1 MKSSL
6 CVVLP
11 LLVAAAAGA
20 TIFGNVR
27 GIVHDPQ
34 HHPIE
39 RAKVTIRAQTSEWSR
54 SAPSNAEG
62 EFQFSAVPLGDYQV
76 EVVAPGFAPL
86 AQRIT
91 VTSGSAPILH
101 FLLELASSKQEVQV
115 SASPESVDTQ
125 SSAPESIVSRDEI
138 SRTPG
143 ADRTNSL
150 AMITDYVP
158 GATLVHDQLHIRG
171 GHQVSWLIDGVPV
184 PNTNIA
190 SNVGPQFDPK
200 DVDYIEVG
208 RGGYAAEY
216 GDRTYGV
223 FNVVTRTGFERANE
237 GEWVGSYGSFNETND
252 QVSFGSHTER
262 FAYYA
267 SLNGNRT
274 DLGLLTPTS
283 SVIHDRASGLGGF
296 GSLIFNVNSSDQL
309 RMVTSLRRDHYQVP
323 NTPDQQFAGI
333 RDLRRESA
341 ALANF
346 SWVHT
351 FRPAVLRTVSPFYHF
366 TRADFAGGAGD
377 TPVIPTDNRASNYVG
392 AQTTLGAVA
401 GKHNARV
408 GFESFAQHDSARFG
422 IQDTAGGGLALSQ
435 REAIW
440 GILQAA
446 FLEDHYKAAPWL
458 TFNAGIRL
466 TRFSGALA
474 ETSADPRVGAA
485 IRLPKLNWVL
495 RGYYGRYY
503 QAPPLDTVSGPLLQF
518 AAAQGFGF
526 LPLHGERDEQR
537 EFGVTIPVRSWVLD
551 LDNFRTHARNF
562 FDHDVLANSNIFLP
576 LTIQGARIRGWEAAL
591 RSPRV
596 FNRAEIRVAYSH
608 QYAEGRGGATG
619 GLTDFSPPA
628 CCFFFLDHDQ
638 RNTLSS
644 VVSLTLPRRS
654 WAATNISYGS
664 GFLDGDGPGHL
675 PAHTTFD
682 VSLGKSIRE
691 GWSIAVSALNAG
703 NRRSLVDNSNTFGG
717 THYAHP
723 RQISVELRYRFHY

>member
-1 MKSSL
+1 M
-6 CVVLP
+6 
-11 LLVAAAAGA
+11 
-20 TIFGNVR
+20 
-27 GIVHDPQ
+27 
-34 HHPIE
+34 
-39 RAKVTIRAQTSEWSR
+39 
-54 SAPSNAEG
+54 
-62 EFQFSAVPLGDYQV
+62 
-76 EVVAPGFAPL
+76 
-86 AQRIT
+86 
-91 VTSGSAPILH
+91 
-101 FLLELASSKQEVQV
+101 
-115 SASPESVDTQ
+115 
-125 SSAPESIVSRDEI
+125 
-138 SRTPG
+138 
-143 ADRTNSL
+143 
-150 AMITDYVP
+150 
-158 GATLVHDQLHIRG
+158 
-171 GHQVSWLIDGVPV
+171 
-184 PNTNIA
+184 
-190 SNVGPQFDPK
+190 
-200 DVDYIEVG
+200 
-208 RGGYAAEY
+208 
-216 GDRTYGV
+216 
-223 FNVVTRTGFERANE
+223 
-237 GEWVGSYGSFNETND
+237 
-252 QVSFGSHTER
+252 
-262 FAYYA
+262 
-267 SLNGNRT
+267 
-274 DLGLLTPTS
+274 
-283 SVIHDRASGLGGF
+283 
-296 GSLIFNVNSSDQL
+296 
-309 RMVTSLRRDHYQVP
+309 
-323 NTPDQQFAGI
+323 
-333 RDLRRESA
+333 
-341 ALANF
+341 
-346 SWVHT
+346 
-351 FRPAVLRTVSPFYHF
+351 
-366 TRADFAGGAGD
+366 
-377 TPVIPTDNRASNYVG
+377 
-392 AQTTLGAVA
+392 
-401 GKHNARV
+401 
-408 GFESFAQHDSARFG
+408 
-422 IQDTAGGGLALSQ
+422 
-435 REAIW
+435 
-440 GILQAA
+440 
-446 FLEDHYKAAPWL
+446 
-458 TFNAGIRL
+458 
-466 TRFSGALA
+466 
-474 ETSADPRVGAA
+474 GAA

-703 NRRSLVDNSNTFGG
+703 NRRFLVDNSNTFGG